1 MEERRLHIPLKIE
14 KLFSDL
20 LVALTLPDLSY
31 LQFEAIQFLLR
42 LKVAKLL
49 IATRVHRGSGRPAA
63 RGGPGAGCSGCS
75 SSGHGLELALLSS
88 DLMVSLQRGLEYV
101 LRAVVLPKPALIS
114 GRIKQA
120 GWRGGS
126 SSLWQSRGG
135 QTAGA
140 LGW

>member
-1 MEERRLHIPLKIE
+1 MEERRLHIPFKIE

-49 IATRVHRGSGRPAA
+49 IAVRVPRGSGTAA
-63 RGGPGAGCSGCS
+63 APGGQGGCSGWS
-75 SSGHGLELALLSS
+75 SDSHGLELALLSS
-88 DLMVSLQRGLEYV
+88 DLLVSLQRGLEYV

-114 GRIKQA
+114 GRIEQA
-120 GWRGGS
+120 GWSCGVVVAHPCG
-126 SSLWQSRGG
+126 
-135 QTAGA
+135 TA
-140 LGW
+140 